1 MKKVFYTIATWFK
14 SMFAKKQPN
23 NYSYEQTQSQVTID
37 LPINQN
43 EETVEDMKKLLKDW
57 AKSNNDKVQEQEHEL
72 ILSHTVRSTKPDKYS
87 KKKNIIFKTDKVEY
101 SLTAKQD
108 YFLNEIRFLQEK
120 NQDANINDVVI
131 NFLNMKYMNT
141 DMAPTE
147 NELKPAYH
155 KKTIN
160 YLVKCGAIKST
171 AKNCYRTTF

>member
-14 SMFAKKQPN
+14 SMFAKKQKH
-23 NYSYEQTQSQVTID
+23 TDTHGVIQSEVTI
-37 LPINQN
+37 
-43 EETVEDMKKLLKDW
+43 EETVEDKKQILRDFNKD
-57 AKSNNDKVQEQEHEL
+57 KEVEKHDHEL
-72 ILSHTVRSTKPDKYS
+72 ILSQTVRSSKPGKYS
-87 KKKNIIFKTDKVEY
+87 KKKNIIFKTDKIEY

-108 YFLNEIRFLQEK
+108 YFLNEIRMLQDK

-131 NFLNMKYMNT
+131 NFLNMKYINS

-147 NELKPAYH
+147 NELKPTYH